1 MLRYGR
7 ETGLPNENL
16 SGEATPHRCPSCFAC
31 PNFGAYEGSFTRLC
45 KYDRFSSHIY
55 LYLKF
60 ATNLYVLAQT
70 TFGTERVETK
80 LRSYANL
87 FIVVANSLRAMFPLA
102 TSCLLVVA
110 YVLQLFFDLLV
121 WVGSYF
127 QFNFTEVE
135 GGVSCQGV
143 LSLMVRLRR

>member
-1 MLRYGR
+1 MKV
-7 ETGLPNENL
+7 
-16 SGEATPHRCPSCFAC
+16 
-31 PNFGAYEGSFTRLC
+31 RLLV
-45 KYDRFSSHIY
+45 YVNVDRFSSHLFI
-55 LYLKF
+55 LSSIQIFIFFLKF
-60 ATNLYVLAQT
+60 AANLYVLAQT